1 MEFHHECMPL
11 CVRHPY
17 QTHKKK
23 ISYEDDLIEASNS
36 FLRYVRSN

>member
-1 MEFHHECMPL
+1 MEFHHERMPL

-17 QTHKKK
+17 QTHTK
-23 ISYEDDLIEASNS
+23 INYEDDLIEASNS

>member
-1 MEFHHECMPL
+1 MNACLYAFDILIKH
-11 CVRHPY
+11 
-17 QTHKKK
+17 TKK

>member
-1 MEFHHECMPL
+1 MEFHYERMPL

-17 QTHKKK
+17 QTHKE

>member
-1 MEFHHECMPL
+1 MEFHHERMPL

-23 ISYEDDLIEASNS
+23 SYEDDLIEASNS